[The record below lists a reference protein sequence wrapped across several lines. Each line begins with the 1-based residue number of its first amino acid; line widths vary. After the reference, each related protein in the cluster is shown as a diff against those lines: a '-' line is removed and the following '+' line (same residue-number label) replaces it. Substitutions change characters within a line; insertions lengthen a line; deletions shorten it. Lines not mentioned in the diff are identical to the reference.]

1 MVKCLWGK
9 NSTAERWLTGP
20 PLAAGGVEV
29 ACSLGANLNYHHS
42 VKGAAD
48 SVAIRRACGAKS
60 IAFVS
65 GNFNVVHPGHLRLL
79 KFAAEQADTL
89 VVGVNPDT
97 AAGVTIPQDMRLE
110 NVRSIGIVDHAVGLG
125 VPSAEFIVALKPDVV
140 VKGKEFE
147 TRFNPEQEPVEAYGG
162 RLIFSSGELR
172 FASLSLLERDYA
184 GADISS
190 IKKPLDF
197 PRQHGFEISQLKSTL
212 AKMVGMRVLVIGDL
226 IIDEYITC
234 DAVGMSQED
243 PTIVVTPIETKT
255 FVGGAGGVAA
265 HARGLGAEV
274 SYCTVVGDDEAAAF
288 AQNFLEGQGVRCD
301 SFVDASRPTTRK
313 QRFRALDKTLLR
325 VNNLR
330 QHAVSAELQR
340 RMFASVRAALDKCDL
355 VLFSCFNYGCLP
367 QDLVDAIAD
376 RVRAS
381 GVMMA
386 ADSQASSQR
395 GDVSR
400 FRGMTLLTPTELE
413 ARLALNDFES
423 GLADISERLIEKAR
437 AEHLMVTLGAE
448 GLLIMATEDGQHFTD
463 RLLAFNVLPKDV
475 SGAGDSLFMSS
486 AMSLCVGADIWQ
498 SAYLGALAAALQV
511 SRIGNAPLTVA
522 DFIEEIEDAA
532 AAQD

>member
-1 MVKCLWGK
+1 
-9 NSTAERWLTGP
+9 
-20 PLAAGGVEV
+20 
-29 ACSLGANLNYHHS
+29 LNYHQS
-42 VKGAAD
+42 VKGLTD
-48 SVAIRRACGAKS
+48 SFSIRRACGAGS

-89 VVGVNPDT
+89 VVGVNSDK

-110 NVRSIGIVDHAVGLG
+110 NVRSIGMVHHAVGLD
-125 VPSAEFIVALKPDVV
+125 VPAAEFIAALQPDVV

-147 TRFNPEQEPVEAYGG
+147 TRCNPEQASVEAYGG

-190 IKKPLDF
+190 IKKPSDF
-197 PRQHGFEISQLKSTL
+197 PARHGFEISQLKSTL
-212 AKMVGMRVLVIGDL
+212 AKMAGLRVLVIGDL

-243 PTIVVTPIETKT
+243 PTIVVTPIVTKT

-274 SYCTVVGDDEAAAF
+274 SYCTIVGEDEDADF
-288 AQNFLEGQGVRCD
+288 ARDFLEQQGVHCE

-313 QRFRALDKTLLR
+313 QRFRALNKTLLR

-330 QHAVSAELQR
+330 QHPASLELQR
-340 RMFASVRAALDKCDL
+340 RMFASIRTALDNCDL

-376 RVRAS
+376 EARAS

-400 FRGMTLLTPTELE
+400 FKGMTLLTPTERE

-423 GLADISERLIEKAR
+423 GLADISQRLIEKAR
-437 AEHLMVTLGAE
+437 AEHLVVTLGAE
-448 GLLIMATEDGQHFTD
+448 GLLITATEDGGHVTD
-463 RLLAFNVLPKDV
+463 RLPAFNILPKDV
-475 SGAGDSLFMSS
+475 AGAGDSFFMSS
-486 AMSLCVGADIWQ
+486 AMALRVGADIWQ

-511 SRIGNAPLTVA
+511 SRVGNAPLTVA
-522 DFIEEIEDAA
+522 DFAMEIDDAA